1 MRGPQDDAGATAAD
15 GDDQRVS
22 SAGQWK
28 GWANY
33 DKSPGAYGVDNEDV
47 PRGRG
52 GAVYSVVT
60 GRLANW

>member
-1 MRGPQDDAGATAAD
+1 MRGPQNDAGATAAD

-52 GAVYSVVT
+52 A
-60 GRLANW
+60 LFIL